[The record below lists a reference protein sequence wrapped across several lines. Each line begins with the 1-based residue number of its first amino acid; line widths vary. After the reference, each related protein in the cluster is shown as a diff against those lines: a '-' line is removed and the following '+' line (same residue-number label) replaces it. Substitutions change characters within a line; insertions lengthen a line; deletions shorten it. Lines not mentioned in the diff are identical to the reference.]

1 MIRISQLKLPA
12 GHSKNGTVPQG
23 GKGVTYKI
31 RTDCQPA
38 DPQAVDRRPQKAGH
52 FLDLRR
58 GHHIKRHLRAKLCV
72 PQQK

>member
-12 GHSKNGTVPQG
+12 GHSKTELYH
-23 GKGVTYKI
+23 KAAKVTYKI